1 MGDSL
6 LSSRHYRV
14 VCSNDDDGNIRYLS
28 TTSTHSR
35 EGLVTRSVEEGN
47 LTAILQLHIIGTD
60 VLGDTSCLT
69 GNHVRITDMVE
80 QRGLTMVDMT
90 HHRHN
95 RSTSNEIV
103 LIVLLLSNGVLYL
116 STYIFCCE
124 SKLFGND
131 IDRLSIQTLVN
142 GNHDTNAHTSTD
154 DLIHAYVHHGGELG
168 NSHKLCQ
175 LQHLAFCCLRLHLLL
190 HALCNGITL
199 LTTVFGTLLI
209 LVLGSQTGQCLLHL
223 TGYSLIV
230 NLKRLLDGAVLLILL
245 TTLLV
250 ATILEV
256 LVAAFILILLIV
268 LSLVL
273 IGSSL
278 DIHAFLTT
286 TDTLALLLFTIAI
299 ASVHLGL
306 LFLTL
311 LTTLLLRLLL
321 RTGALVQ

>member
-1 MGDSL
+1 M
-6 LSSRHYRV
+6 
-14 VCSNDDDGNIRYLS
+14 
-28 TTSTHSR
+28 
-35 EGLVTRSVEEGN
+35 
-47 LTAILQLHIIGTD
+47 
-60 VLGDTSCLT
+60 
-69 GNHVRITDMVE
+69 
-80 QRGLTMVDMT
+80 
-90 HHRHN
+90 
-95 RSTSNEIV
+95 
-103 LIVLLLSNGVLYL
+103 
-116 STYIFCCE
+116 
-124 SKLFGND
+124 
-131 IDRLSIQTLVN
+131 VN

-223 TGYSLIV
+223 TCYGLVIHLQRSL
-230 NLKRLLDGAVLLILL
+230 RTVLLILL
-245 TTLLV
+245 TTLLLV
-250 ATILEV
+250 VTVVLEV
-256 LVAAFILILLIV
+256 LVTFILILLIV

-311 LTTLLLRLLL
+311 LTTFLLRFLL